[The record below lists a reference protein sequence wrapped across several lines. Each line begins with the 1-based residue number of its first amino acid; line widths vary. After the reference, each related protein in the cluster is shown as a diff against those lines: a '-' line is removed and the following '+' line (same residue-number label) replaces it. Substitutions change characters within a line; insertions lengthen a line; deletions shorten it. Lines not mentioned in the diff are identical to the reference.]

1 MFFLTFVKQSSRLLP
16 VILFQQT
23 NNIAMKILVIGAS
36 GLLAGPVIHKL
47 DESGFGLRLFSR
59 NVKPSMF
66 INDYE
71 IVQGDLFNPADLG
84 KAMHGCDAVHISVSG
99 VDETAATRAILGMAA
114 EKNVRLISMVSGCTV
129 SEENRWFDFID
140 RKFRA
145 EQLIMQSGIPYFIF
159 RPTWFFE
166 SLEMMVRNGKASILG
181 RQTGTYHWVS
191 AEDFGKMVARA
202 YSTGGAENRIYYVY
216 GPEKS
221 GMKELLERYCRKLHP
236 GIEKISVIP
245 VPMVRVI
252 AFLTRN
258 RQLKFAASLFGY
270 FEKVSEPEIPEQD
283 PILLGGADTDFET
296 WIDIKLQEA

>member
-1 MFFLTFVKQSSRLLP
+1 MP
-16 VILFQQT
+16 VILIHQT
-23 NNIAMKILVIGAS
+23 NIIAMKILLIGAS
-36 GLLAGPVIHKL
+36 GLLAGPVIRKL

-59 NVKPSMF
+59 HVKPSMF
-66 INDYE
+66 INDHE

-99 VDETAATRAILGMAA
+99 VDEAAATRAILDMAA
-114 EKNVRLISMVSGCTV
+114 EKNIRLISMVSGCTV

-140 RKFRA
+140 RKYRA
-145 EQLIMQSGIPYFIF
+145 EQMIMQNGIHYFIF

-181 RQTGTYHWVS
+181 RQTHTYHWVA

-216 GPEKS
+216 GPEKY
-221 GMKELLERYCRKLHP
+221 GMKEMLERYCQRLHP
-236 GIEKISVIP
+236 EIGKISVIP
-245 VPMVRVI
+245 SPMLRVI

-270 FEKVSEPEIPEQD
+270 FEKVSEPEIPEKE
-283 PILLGGADTDFET
+283 LSRLGWADTDFET
-296 WIDIKLQEA
+296 WIDI